1 MRRGRTLII
10 LGLLLI
16 IVIAGVYIVY
26 TRFLQPAPPVTTG
39 EGQPEPTQAVTMKTA
54 VRLIQ
59 PIVRGTV
66 VNETMLDTVPV
77 PQDAFLPGMFSEFGE
92 VVGRKARFDLEAG
105 MVLTSQVLLDT
116 GEALPLGGSDWAL
129 VIEPGKVAVSIPISR
144 LSSVSYAPQAG
155 DHVDV
160 IATML
165 MVDLDTDFQTITP
178 NRVVGVVS
186 PGQGFVT
193 GTGAGEEATASIQE
207 TATLTNLT
215 GQVVPG
221 GGAGVQGRTEADPS
235 LGVPLYLVPSEDV
248 QRPRMVSQS
257 VLRNVIVLRVGDFPF
272 ENSEG
277 QLVTTA
283 QAEATPPPEDAQQTQ
298 GTEQAAPQPEIQIPD
313 VITLIV
319 DPQDAITLN
328 YLIYGGAELTLAL
341 RAAGDQTVDPTE
353 AVTLQYLLDEY
364 NIPVPVRLPYGFQPP
379 VRELQAPVLENDIV
393 PVQSN
398 P

>member
-26 TRFLQPAPPVTTG
+26 TRFLQPASPVTSGG
-39 EGQPEPTQAVTMKTA
+39 EQPEPTQVVTVKTA

-59 PIVRGTV
+59 PIARGTV

-77 PQDAFLPGMFSEFGE
+77 PEEAFLPGMFSEFGE

-129 VIEPGKVAVSIPISR
+129 VIEPGKVAVSVPISR

-178 NRVVGVVS
+178 NLVVGVVS

-207 TATLTNLT
+207 TTTLTNLT

-235 LGVPLYLVPSEDV
+235 LGVPLYLVPSEDT

-272 ENSEG
+272 EDSEG

-283 QAEATPPPEDAQQTQ
+283 QAAATPPPEDAQQAQ
-298 GTEQAAPQPEIQIPD
+298 GEAVAPQAEIQLPD

-319 DPQDAITLN
+319 DPQDAISLN

-379 VRELQAPVLENDIV
+379 VRELQAPVLENDFV
-393 PVQSN
+393 PAQSN

>member
-1 MRRGRTLII
+1 
-10 LGLLLI
+10 
-16 IVIAGVYIVY
+16 
-26 TRFLQPAPPVTTG
+26 
-39 EGQPEPTQAVTMKTA
+39 
-54 VRLIQ
+54 
-59 PIVRGTV
+59 
-66 VNETMLDTVPV
+66 
-77 PQDAFLPGMFSEFGE
+77 
-92 VVGRKARFDLEAG
+92 
-105 MVLTSQVLLDT
+105 
-116 GEALPLGGSDWAL
+116 L

-160 IATML
+160 IATLL
-165 MVDLDTDFQTITP
+165 MVDLDTEFQTITP

-193 GTGAGEEATASIQE
+193 GTGAGSESTASIQE
-207 TATLTNLT
+207 TTTLTNMT

-221 GGAGVQGRTEADPS
+221 GGAGVQGRTEVDPS
-235 LGVPLYLVPSEDV
+235 LGVPLYLVPSEDM

-283 QAEATPPPEDAQQTQ
+283 EAEATPVPEDQQTQ
-298 GTEQAAPQPEIQIPD
+298 EGEQVAAQPEIRLPD

-319 DPQDAITLN
+319 EPQDAITLN
-328 YLIYGGAELTLAL
+328 YLIYSGAELNLAL
-341 RAAGDQTVDPTE
+341 RSAGDQSVDPTE

-364 NIPVPVRLPYGFQPP
+364 NIPVPVRLPYGVQPP
-379 VRELQAPVLENDIV
+379 VKELNAPVLENDAV
-393 PVQSN
+393 PAQN
-398 P
+398 TNQ